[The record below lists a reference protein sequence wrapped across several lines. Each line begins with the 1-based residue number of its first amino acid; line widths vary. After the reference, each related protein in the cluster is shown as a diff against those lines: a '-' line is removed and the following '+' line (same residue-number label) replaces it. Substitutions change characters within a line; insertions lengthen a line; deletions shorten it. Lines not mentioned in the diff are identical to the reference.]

1 MLKRDHQ
8 VVLPTQARAPG
19 FRVELR
25 GTTFRLV
32 ATGAWTVAEATQLDR
47 ALKRLRVPI
56 PPTPDFTGEMDIAGI
71 AEIDTAGALLLQRTA
86 AAWEKSGLRTR
97 YAGATESFRILIEEV
112 RSKGRAERPK
122 VEKRSALQFF
132 TEDMAKTVTG
142 VWTDAVQ
149 LTGFLGEVTAAFIRL
164 FRQPWRFRTTS
175 FIHHLDHAGF
185 RAVPIIALICFLIG
199 AVVMQQGVVQLKP
212 FGAEP
217 FAVNMV
223 AILALREVGI
233 LLTAIMVAGRSGS
246 AFTAE
251 IGSMK
256 MREEIDAMRTLGID
270 PMDTLVLP
278 RILALG
284 RGAAAADIYRR
295 FDGARRRRAD
305 GVRRARPR
313 RLELY
318 GQAARRGRL
327 PALHGR
333 HDQGAVRR
341 GDHRPG
347 RLPGRAQGRGQRRVA
362 RHPCDVRRGQGH
374 LPGDNF
380 GRRVRHVSVGDRS
393 VIVDNGRE
401 VVIRVRGL
409 AKSFGSHQIWDGLNL
424 DVYRGEILA
433 IVGGSG
439 QGKSVLMRVIT
450 GLVIPDAGDVGL
462 FGQNTKTL
470 SPQDRLDIER
480 RWGILFQDGALFSS
494 LTVLQNIQVPM
505 REHLELP
512 QAMMDDLAFLKLSMV
527 GLPPNAAY
535 KFPSELSGGM
545 RKRAGLAR
553 ALALDPE
560 IVFLDEPTAGLDPIG
575 ATDFDHLIRKLQQT
589 LGLTVYMVTHDL
601 DTIFTVCDRVA
612 VLADKKIVRT
622 GSPTELQR
630 HPNHP
635 WIKDYFCGERARAAS
650 PGERPRIPA

>member
-1 MLKRDHQ
+1 MLKRDHT
-8 VVLPTQARAPG
+8 LSLSTQARAPG

-25 GTTFRLV
+25 GTTFRLI
-32 ATGAWTVAEATQLDR
+32 ASGAWTVAEATKLDA

-71 AEIDTAGALLLQRTA
+71 AEIDTAGAWLLQRTA
-86 AAWEKSGLRTR
+86 AAWQAGGLRTQ
-97 YAGATESFRILIEEV
+97 YAGATEGFRILIEEV
-112 RSKGRAERPK
+112 QTRGNMERPK
-122 VEKRSALQFF
+122 VKKTGAGQQLVEDVTKAL
-132 TEDMAKTVTG
+132 TG
-142 VWTDAVQ
+142 VWSDAIQ
-149 LTGFLGEVTAAFIRL
+149 LTSFLGEVTAGFARMVM
-164 FRQPWRFRTTS
+164 QPWRFRPKS
-175 FIHHLDHAGF
+175 FVHHLDHAGL

-278 RILALG
+278 RVLALIVALPLLTFIG
-284 RGAAAADIYRR
+284 DITGLMGGGVMAIAVLGLDVSTYIDKLHETVDMQHFMAGMIKAPFAALIIGLVGCLEGMSVAGSAE
-295 FDGARRRRAD
+295 FAR
-305 GVRRARPR
+305 
-313 RLELY
+313 
-318 GQAARRGRL
+318 QAC
-327 PALHGR
+327 
-333 HDQGAVRR
+333 DQ
-341 GDHRPG
+341 
-347 RLPGRAQGRGQRRVA
+347 
-362 RHPCDVRRGQGH
+362 RRGQGD
-374 LPGDNF
+374 LPGDNS
-380 GRRVRHVSVGDRS
+380 GRRVRHVSVSDRD
-393 VIVDNGRE
+393 VTLQNGRE
-401 VVIRVRGL
+401 VLISVRGL
-409 AKSFGSHQIWDGLNL
+409 AKSFGGYQIWDGLNL

-439 QGKSVLMRVIT
+439 QGKSVLLRVIT
-450 GLVIPDAGDVGL
+450 GLVKPDMGEVEL
-462 FGQNTKTL
+462 FGRNAKSLTA
-470 SPQDRLDIER
+470 QDRVDIES

-505 REHLELP
+505 LEHLELP
-512 QAMMDDLAFLKLSMV
+512 QTMMDDLAFLKLAMV
-527 GLPPNAAY
+527 GLPPEAAHKY
-535 KFPSELSGGM
+535 PSELSGGM

-575 ATDFDHLIRKLQQT
+575 AADFDHLN
-589 LGLTVYMVTHDL
+589 
-601 DTIFTVCDRVA
+601 
-612 VLADKKIVRT
+612 
-622 GSPTELQR
+622 S
-630 HPNHP
+630 
-635 WIKDYFCGERARAAS
+635 
-650 PGERPRIPA
+650 